1 MVMELQIC
9 MIPSPEDPPLRSD
22 DYQSELR
29 NLGSTLRASGLEICD
44 VYPRPVRAETQ
55 PMMQGEWRVRL
66 DPIAAPLLGTP
77 VRTWLQARRGRT
89 ARLKVGEVEADV
101 RTVEELVSVIQI
113 ANRYRISEMDS

>member
-1 MVMELQIC
+1 MELQIC